1 MSQEKEQDDF
11 FIQRSTYFMKKMEKE
26 NCYPAKFEKR
36 DSIAELRKNK
46 LGPREMTNIQVK
58 SAGRVMSMRKFG
70 KLNFYEI
77 KGDDKIQLV
86 IQQGKAIKPKMNEEK
101 IDEEVDKNNLSIAE
115 EIKRG
120 DIVGFEGVLGATST
134 GELSVFVEKISILSP
149 CLRMFPN
156 KHFGVKEPTIV
167 YKQRYLDTLLNNE
180 SCTRF
185 VKRAKIVSFIRK
197 YLENLNFIE
206 VETPMMSKI
215 ASGAA
220 AKPFITHHNEMN
232 IDLHLRISP
241 ELFLKELVIGGYE
254 RVFEIGKQFRNEGI
268 DLTHNPEFTTCEFY
282 MAYADY
288 YDLMEIVED
297 MLRKMTKEVTGSEL
311 VEYYPEKRE
320 NRPEKVI
327 FDFSRPFRKIE
338 MLPELSKC
346 TGLELT
352 GTNLEENHE
361 NLIKICEDNNITLND
376 YSLAHVLDK
385 LTGHFI
391 EPQCYNPTFIINH
404 PVVMSP
410 LAKKHRSILGVT
422 ERFELFLNTKEIV
435 NAYSELNDP
444 FDQRR
449 RFEEQAEGEG
459 NIEPDYSFVTAL
471 EYGLPPTG
479 GVGIGIDRVAMYL
492 TNAANI
498 RDVLLFPT
506 MKED

>member
-11 FIQRSTYFMKKMEKE
+11 FIQRSALYKEKLKKE
-26 NCYPAKFEKR
+26 NCYPPKFEKR
-36 DSIAELRKNK
+36 DSITDMRKHK
-46 LGPREMTNIQVK
+46 LGPKEMTAIRVK

-77 KGDDKIQLV
+77 RGDDKMQLV
-86 IQQGKAIKPKMNEEK
+86 IQRGKIGDSKESRDVNADI
-101 IDEEVDKNNLSIAE
+101 VE

-120 DIVGFEGVLGATST
+120 DIVGFEGVIGATAT
-134 GELSVFVEKISILSP
+134 GELSVFVDSISILAP

-167 YKQRYLDTLLNNE
+167 YKQRYLDTLLNDE
-180 SCTRF
+180 SRLRF
-185 VKRAKIVSFIRK
+185 VKRAQIVSFIRS
-197 YLENLNFIE
+197 YLEKLGFIE

-220 AKPFITHHNEMN
+220 ARPFVTHHNEMD
-232 IDLHLRISP
+232 IDLHMRISP
-241 ELFLKELVIGGYE
+241 ELYLKELVIGGYE

-288 YDLMEIVED
+288 YDLMDIVED
-297 MLRKMTKEVTGSEL
+297 MLKKMALEVTGSEF
-311 VEYYPEKRE
+311 VEYHPEKRE
-320 NRPEKVI
+320 NRPEKVV
-327 FDFSRPFRKIE
+327 FDFSKPFRRID
-338 MLPELSKC
+338 MLPELSRL
-346 TGLELT
+346 TGIELT

-361 NLIKICEDNNITLND
+361 KLIKICEEND
-376 YSLAHVLDK
+376 IKLSEKSLPHVLDK
-385 LTGHFI
+385 LTGYFI
-391 EPQCYNPTFIINH
+391 EPQCTSPTFIINH
-404 PVVMSP
+404 PIVMSP
-410 LAKKHRSILGVT
+410 LAKKHRSIEGVT
-422 ERFELFLNTKEIV
+422 ERFELFLNAKEIV

-449 RFEEQAEGEG
+449 RFEEQVEGEE
-459 NIEPDYSFVTAL
+459 NVEPDYSFVTAL